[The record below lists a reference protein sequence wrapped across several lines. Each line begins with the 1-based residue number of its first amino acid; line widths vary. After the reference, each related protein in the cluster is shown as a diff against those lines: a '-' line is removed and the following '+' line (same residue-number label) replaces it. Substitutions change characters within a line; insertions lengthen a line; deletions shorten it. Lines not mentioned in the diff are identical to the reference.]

1 MQRVEM
7 LSKEVEES
15 VWGVEEYLPKR
26 KNTCPKKEEY
36 LSQKG
41 RIPPKKVSWP
51 PDTGYSDYR
60 P

>member
-1 MQRVEM
+1 M

-36 LSQKG
+36 H
-41 RIPPKKVSWP
+41 PKKEVDPLIPGIQITGHNP
-51 PDTGYSDYR
+51 PG
-60 P
+60 